1 MRTDCEPNK
10 SFVFSLL
17 VNDWGSE
24 SDSEVWSSSE
34 RRFRG
39 GIHEHEKE
47 ELKNLDDV
55 AGSFVQ

>member
-1 MRTDCEPNK
+1 MEPEHN
-10 SFVFSLL
+10 
-17 VNDWGSE
+17 
-24 SDSEVWSSSE
+24 E
-34 RRFRG
+34 RARFGQVPSGVSGG